1 MYQLYQPMSKIRI
14 FLVDDHQL
22 VRDGIKALL
31 MSAENLTIL
40 GEAASGKECYEKI
53 ALEPPDIL
61 ILDISLPDTTGIEI
75 TKRVSEEYPQTQ
87 VLILSMYTNEDYIF
101 NSVKA
106 GARGYLPKNTSR
118 EELLTAIQTI
128 YHGEEFFSDSIS
140 RIMLKSYVRK
150 AKEDDITPQ
159 RGPIP
164 LTTREIEI
172 LKLFA
177 EGFINKEI
185 SDQLDISIRTVE
197 THKNHIMKKLE
208 LKSTV
213 ELIKYAIRN
222 KIVEI

>member
-1 MYQLYQPMSKIRI
+1 MTKIRI

-31 MSAENLTIL
+31 MSSENLTIL
-40 GEAASGKECYEKI
+40 GEAASGKECFEKI
-53 ALEPPDIL
+53 AVEPPDIL
-61 ILDISLPDTTGIEI
+61 ILDISLPDTSAIEI
-75 TKRVSEEYPQTQ
+75 TKRVSVEYPETR
-87 VLILSMYTNEDYIF
+87 VLILSMYTNEDFIF

-128 YHGEEFFSDSIS
+128 YQGEEFFADSIS
-140 RIMLKSYVRK
+140 RIMLRSYVRK
-150 AKEDDITPQ
+150 AKEDDTMPQ
-159 RGPIP
+159 RGPVP

-185 SDQLDISIRTVE
+185 SDKLDISIRTVE

>member
-1 MYQLYQPMSKIRI
+1 MPKIRI

-22 VRDGIKALL
+22 VRDGIKSLL
-31 MSAENLTIL
+31 ISAEELHIL
-40 GEAASGKECYEKI
+40 GEASSGRECFEKI
-53 ALEPPDIL
+53 AIEPPDIL
-61 ILDISLPDTTGIEI
+61 ILDISLPDTNGIEI
-75 TKRVSEEYPQTQ
+75 TKRISAEYPATR
-87 VLILSMYTNEDYIF
+87 VLILSMYTNEDFIF

-118 EELLTAIQTI
+118 EELLNAIHAI
-128 YHGEEFFSDSIS
+128 YEGEEFFSDSIS

-150 AKEDDITPQ
+150 AKEDDMTSPGNSIS
-159 RGPIP
+159 

>member
-1 MYQLYQPMSKIRI
+1 MSKIRI

-22 VRDGIKALL
+22 VRDGLKALL
-31 MSAENLTIL
+31 VSDGDLTIL
-40 GEAASGKECYEKI
+40 GEAASGQECFEKI
-53 ALEPPDIL
+53 AADPPDIL
-61 ILDISLPDTTGIEI
+61 ILDISLPDTNGIEI
-75 TKRVSEEYPQTQ
+75 TRRVTAEFPATR
-87 VLILSMYTNEDYIF
+87 VLILSMYTSEDFIF
-101 NSVKA
+101 NALKA

-118 EELLTAIQTI
+118 EELLDAIRAI
-128 YHGEEFFSDSIS
+128 HEGEEYFSDSIS
-140 RIMLKSYVRK
+140 RIILKSYVRK
-150 AKEDDITPQ
+150 AKEDDASDRDAPV
-159 RGPIP
+159 P

-185 SDQLDISIRTVE
+185 SDRLDISIRTVE

>member
-1 MYQLYQPMSKIRI
+1 MSAIRI

-31 MSAENLTIL
+31 LSAEDLVIL
-40 GEAASGKECYEKI
+40 GEASTGKECFEKI
-53 ALEPPDIL
+53 ALQQPDIL

-75 TKRVSEEYPQTQ
+75 TKKVTELYPEIK
-87 VLILSMYTNEDYIF
+87 VLILSMYTNEDFIF
-101 NSVKA
+101 NSLKA

-118 EELLTAIQTI
+118 EELLEAIHTI
-128 YHGEEFFSDSIS
+128 YAGDEFFADSIA

-150 AKEDDITPQ
+150 AKEDDLATQSTPV
-159 RGPIP
+159 P

-172 LKLFA
+172 LRLFA

>member
-1 MYQLYQPMSKIRI
+1 MPTIRI
-14 FLVDDHQL
+14 FLADDHQL

-31 MSAENLTIL
+31 TGAQNIEII
-40 GEAASGKECYEKI
+40 GEASTGKECFEKI
-53 ALEPPDIL
+53 TQDPPDIL

-75 TKRVSEEYPQTQ
+75 TKRVSIEFPSIRI
-87 VLILSMYTNEDYIF
+87 LILSMYTNEDFIF

-106 GARGYLPKNTSR
+106 GAKGYLPKNTSR
-118 EELLTAIQTI
+118 EELLNAIEAI
-128 YHGEEFFSDSIS
+128 HHGEEFFSDSIS

-150 AKEDDITPQ
+150 AKDEDSESSRQPIT
-159 RGPIP
+159 

-213 ELIKYAIRN
+213 ELIKFAIKNR
-222 KIVEI
+222 IIEI

>member
-1 MYQLYQPMSKIRI
+1 
-14 FLVDDHQL
+14 VDDHQL

-31 MSAENLTIL
+31 VSAEELSIL
-40 GEAASGKECYEKI
+40 GEASSGKECFEKI

-61 ILDISLPDTTGIEI
+61 ILDISLPDTNGIEI
-75 TKRVSEEYPQTQ
+75 TKRITAEYPETK
-87 VLILSMYTNEDYIF
+87 VLILSMYTNEDFIF
-101 NSVKA
+101 NSLKA

-118 EELLTAIQTI
+118 EELLSAIHAI
-128 YHGEEFFSDSIS
+128 YEGDEFFADSIS

-150 AKEDDITPQ
+150 AKEDDLTPQ

-164 LTTREIEI
+164 LTAREIEI

>member
-1 MYQLYQPMSKIRI
+1 MPTIRI

-22 VRDGIKALL
+22 VRDGIKSLL
-31 MSAENLTIL
+31 MSSNEIKIL
-40 GEAASGKECYEKI
+40 GEASTGKECFAKI
-53 ALEPPDIL
+53 AIEPPDIL
-61 ILDISLPDTTGIEI
+61 ILDISLPDTNGIEI
-75 TKRVSEEYPQTQ
+75 TKRITAEYPQTK
-87 VLILSMYTNEDYIF
+87 VLILSMYTDEDFIF
-101 NSVKA
+101 NAVKA

-118 EELLTAIQTI
+118 EELLSAIHAI
-128 YHGEEFFSDSIS
+128 YEGEEFFADSIS

-150 AKEDDITPQ
+150 AKEEDVASQ
-159 RGPIP
+159 GGPIP

-185 SDQLDISIRTVE
+185 SDKLDISIRTVE

-213 ELIKYAIRN
+213 ELIKYVIKN

>member
-1 MYQLYQPMSKIRI
+1 MIKI

-31 MSAENLTIL
+31 MSAKDLFIL
-40 GEAASGKECYEKI
+40 GEASSGKECFEKI
-53 ALEPPDIL
+53 ALKQPDIL
-61 ILDISLPDTTGIEI
+61 ILDISLPDTSGIEI
-75 TKRVSEEYPQTQ
+75 TKRITAEYPAIR
-87 VLILSMYTNEDYIF
+87 VLILSMYTDEDYIF

-118 EELLTAIQTI
+118 EELLSAIHAI
-128 YHGEEFFSDSIS
+128 YDGEEFFADSIS

-150 AKEDDITPQ
+150 AKEDDLTPQ
-159 RGPIP
+159 RGPVP
-164 LTTREIEI
+164 LTTREIEV

-185 SDQLDISIRTVE
+185 SDKLDISIRTVE

>member
-1 MYQLYQPMSKIRI
+1 MSKIRI

-31 MSAENLTIL
+31 ITADDLTIL
-40 GEAASGKECYEKI
+40 GEASSGKECFEKI

-61 ILDISLPDTTGIEI
+61 ILDISLPDTNGIEI
-75 TKRVSEEYPQTQ
+75 TKRISAEYPKTQ
-87 VLILSMYTNEDYIF
+87 VLILSMYTNEDFVF

-118 EELLTAIQTI
+118 EELLNAIHAI
-128 YHGEEFFSDSIS
+128 YEGEEFFADSIS
-140 RIMLKSYVRK
+140 RIILKSYVRK
-150 AKEDDITPQ
+150 AREFDLTPQ
-159 RGPIP
+159 QGTI
-164 LTTREIEI
+164 LLSAREIEI

-185 SDQLDISIRTVE
+185 GDKLDISIRTVE
-197 THKNHIMKKLE
+197 THKNHIMKKLQ

-222 KIVEI
+222 NLVKI

>member
-1 MYQLYQPMSKIRI
+1 MTAIRI

-31 MSAENLTIL
+31 MSSKDVLIL
-40 GEAASGKECYEKI
+40 GEASTGKECFEKI
-53 ALEPPDIL
+53 ALEQPDIL

-75 TKRVSEEYPQTQ
+75 TRKVSELYPAIRI
-87 VLILSMYTNEDYIF
+87 LILSMYTNEDFIF

-118 EELLTAIQTI
+118 EELLDAIHTI
-128 YHGEEFFSDSIS
+128 YGGDEFFADSIS

-150 AKEDDITPQ
+150 AKEDDLSSQGGTV
-159 RGPIP
+159 P

-185 SDQLDISIRTVE
+185 SDRLDISIRTVE

-208 LKSTV
+208 MKSTV

>member
-1 MYQLYQPMSKIRI
+1 MEKIRI

-31 MSAENLTIL
+31 LSAEDLVIL
-40 GEAASGKECYEKI
+40 GEASSGRECFEKI
-53 ALEPPDIL
+53 AIEPPDIL
-61 ILDISLPDTTGIEI
+61 ILDISLPDTNGIEI
-75 TKRVSEEYPQTQ
+75 TKRITAEYPATR
-87 VLILSMYTNEDYIF
+87 VLILSMYTSEDFIF

-118 EELLTAIQTI
+118 EELLSAIHAI
-128 YHGEEFFSDSIS
+128 YIGEEFFSDAIS

-150 AKEDDITPQ
+150 AKEDDLTSQ
-159 RGPIP
+159 GGPIP

>member
-1 MYQLYQPMSKIRI
+1 MSKIRI

-31 MSAENLTIL
+31 ISSEDLIIL
-40 GEAASGKECYEKI
+40 GEASSGKECFEKI
-53 ALEPPDIL
+53 AVEPPDIL
-61 ILDISLPDTTGIEI
+61 ILDISLPDTNGIEI
-75 TKRVSEEYPQTQ
+75 TKRITAEYPDTR
-87 VLILSMYTNEDYIF
+87 VLILSMYTNEDFIF

-118 EELLTAIQTI
+118 EELLSAIHAI
-128 YHGEEFFSDSIS
+128 YEGEEFFADSIS

-150 AKEDDITPQ
+150 AKEDDLSPQ

-164 LTTREIEI
+164 LTSREIEI

>member
-1 MYQLYQPMSKIRI
+1 MSKIRI

-31 MSAENLTIL
+31 MSAEDLEIL
-40 GEAASGKECYEKI
+40 GEASSGRECFEKI
-53 ALEPPDIL
+53 SADPPDIL
-61 ILDISLPDTTGIEI
+61 ILDISLPDTNGIEV
-75 TKRVSEEYPQTQ
+75 TKRISAEYPATQ
-87 VLILSMYTNEDYIF
+87 VLILSMYTDEDFIF
-101 NSVKA
+101 NAVKA

-118 EELLTAIQTI
+118 EELLNAIHAI
-128 YHGEEFFSDSIS
+128 YSGDEFFADAIS

-150 AKEDDITPQ
+150 AKEDEGALT

-164 LTTREIEI
+164 LTSREIEI

-185 SDQLDISIRTVE
+185 SDQLEISIRTVE

>member
-1 MYQLYQPMSKIRI
+1 MSAIRI

-31 MSAENLTIL
+31 MGAANLDII
-40 GEAASGKECYEKI
+40 GEASTGKECFEKI
-53 ALEPPDIL
+53 ATNPPDIL

-75 TKRVSEEYPQTQ
+75 TKRITVEYPDMH
-87 VLILSMYTNEDYIF
+87 VLILSMYTNEDFIF

-118 EELLTAIQTI
+118 EELLNAIHAI
-128 YHGEEFFSDSIS
+128 FKGEEFFSDSIS
-140 RIMLKSYVRK
+140 KIMLRSYVRK
-150 AKEDDITPQ
+150 AKEDDSAPSRPAVQ
-159 RGPIP
+159 
-164 LTTREIEI
+164 LTLREIEI

-177 EGFINKEI
+177 EGYINKEI
-185 SDQLDISIRTVE
+185 SDKLDISIRTVE

-213 ELIKYAIRN
+213 ELIKFAIKN
-222 KIVEI
+222 KFVEI

>member
-1 MYQLYQPMSKIRI
+1 MQKIRI

-31 MSAENLTIL
+31 TSADDLTIL
-40 GEAASGKECYEKI
+40 GEAASGAECFDKI
-53 ALEPPDIL
+53 AREAPDIL
-61 ILDISLPDTTGIEI
+61 ILDISLPDTNGIEI
-75 TKRVSEEYPQTQ
+75 TRRVTAEYPATR
-87 VLILSMYTNEDYIF
+87 VLILSMYTNEDFIF
-101 NSVKA
+101 NAIKA

-118 EELLTAIQTI
+118 EELLDAIHAIHQ
-128 YHGEEFFSDSIS
+128 GEEFFADSIT
-140 RIMLKSYVRK
+140 RIMLRSYVRK
-150 AKEDDITPQ
+150 AKEDEPA
-159 RGPIP
+159 GPGAPVP

-185 SDQLDISIRTVE
+185 SDRLDISIRTVE

-213 ELIKYAIRN
+213 ELIKYAIRH

>member
-1 MYQLYQPMSKIRI
+1 MPAIRI

-31 MSAENLTIL
+31 MSTNDIDIL
-40 GEAASGKECYEKI
+40 GEASTGRECFEKI
-53 ALEPPDIL
+53 AVTPPDIL
-61 ILDISLPDTTGIEI
+61 ILDISLPDTNGIEI
-75 TKRVSEEYPQTQ
+75 TRRITAEYPGMR
-87 VLILSMYTNEDYIF
+87 VLILSMYTNEDFIF

-106 GARGYLPKNTSR
+106 GAKGYLPKNTSR
-118 EELLTAIQTI
+118 EELLSAIHAI
-128 YHGEEFFSDSIS
+128 YDGEEFFSDSIS

-150 AKEDDITPQ
+150 AKEDDVISQ
-159 RGPIP
+159 SGPIP

-185 SDQLDISIRTVE
+185 SDHLVISIRTVE

>member
-1 MYQLYQPMSKIRI
+1 MSKIRI

-31 MSAENLTIL
+31 ISAEDLTIL
-40 GEAASGKECYEKI
+40 GEASSGRECFEKI
-53 ALEPPDIL
+53 AIEPPDIL
-61 ILDISLPDTTGIEI
+61 ILDISLPDTNGIEI
-75 TKRVSEEYPQTQ
+75 TKRISSEYPDTR
-87 VLILSMYTNEDYIF
+87 VLILSMYTNEDFIF

-118 EELLTAIQTI
+118 EELLSAIHAI
-128 YHGEEFFSDSIS
+128 YEGEEFFSDSIS

-150 AKEDDITPQ
+150 AKEDDLVSQ
-159 RGPIP
+159 GGPIP

>member
-1 MYQLYQPMSKIRI
+1 MSKIRI

-31 MSAENLTIL
+31 VSAEDLTIL
-40 GEAASGKECYEKI
+40 GEASSGKECFEKI
-53 ALEPPDIL
+53 AVEAPDIL
-61 ILDISLPDTTGIEI
+61 ILDISLPDTNGIEI
-75 TKRVSEEYPQTQ
+75 TKRITAEYPHTR
-87 VLILSMYTNEDYIF
+87 VLILSMYTSEDFIF

-118 EELLTAIQTI
+118 EELLSAIHAI
-128 YHGEEFFSDSIS
+128 YEGEEFFSDSIS

-150 AKEDDITPQ
+150 AKEDDLATQ
-159 RGPIP
+159 GGPIP

>member
-1 MYQLYQPMSKIRI
+1 MSKIRI

-31 MSAENLTIL
+31 ISAEDLTIL
-40 GEAASGKECYEKI
+40 GEASSGKECFEKI
-53 ALEPPDIL
+53 AIETPDIL
-61 ILDISLPDTTGIEI
+61 ILDISLPDTNGIEI
-75 TKRVSEEYPQTQ
+75 TKRITAEYPGTK
-87 VLILSMYTNEDYIF
+87 VLILSMYTNEDFIF

-118 EELLTAIQTI
+118 EELLSAIHAI
-128 YHGEEFFSDSIS
+128 YDGEEFFSDSIS

-150 AKEDDITPQ
+150 AKEDDLTPQ
-159 RGPIP
+159 RGPVP

-172 LKLFA
+172 LKLFV

>member
-1 MYQLYQPMSKIRI
+1 MSTIRI

-31 MSAENLTIL
+31 MSSNDISIL
-40 GEAASGKECYEKI
+40 GEASTGKECFEKI
-53 ALEPPDIL
+53 AIEPPDIL
-61 ILDISLPDTTGIEI
+61 ILDISLPDTSGIEI
-75 TKRVSEEYPQTQ
+75 TKQITAEYPKTR
-87 VLILSMYTNEDYIF
+87 VLILSMHTNEDFIF

-106 GARGYLPKNTSR
+106 GAKGYLPKNTSR
-118 EELLTAIQTI
+118 EELLSAIYSI
-128 YHGEEFFSDSIS
+128 YEGDEFFADSIS

-150 AKEDDITPQ
+150 AKEDDMAIL
-159 RGPIP
+159 GSNIP

>member
-1 MYQLYQPMSKIRI
+1 MSKIRI

-31 MSAENLTIL
+31 MSADDLTIL
-40 GEAASGKECYEKI
+40 GEASSGKECFEKI

-61 ILDISLPDTTGIEI
+61 ILDISLPDTNGIEV
-75 TKRVSEEYPQTQ
+75 TKRISAEYPDTR
-87 VLILSMYTNEDYIF
+87 VLILSMYTSEDFIF

-118 EELLTAIQTI
+118 EELLSAIHAI
-128 YHGEEFFSDSIS
+128 HDGEEFFADSIS
-140 RIMLKSYVRK
+140 RIMIKGYVRK
-150 AKEDDITPQ
+150 AKEEDTIPQ
-159 RGPIP
+159 RGAIP

-177 EGFINKEI
+177 EGFINKEM
-185 SDQLDISIRTVE
+185 SDKLDISIRTVE